1 MNFLC
6 PTCGSS
12 SLSKNGWNN
21 GKQNWKCKCGKQT
34 INPLEV
40 TDDLESDY
48 REAVAAN
55 VKLGKKA
62 QKLQDV
68 TRIERKTF
76 REQARME
83 NALEEVLKEL
93 RDVISQ
99 NSLNFTVTKPANITT
114 SDSIGVIHLSDL
126 HFNELVDIV
135 GNNYDFKVAAK
146 RLKLMMN
153 KSTTAFKSRGITDIY
168 LVMTGDMLNSD
179 RRLDEVL
186 AMATNRASAVFL
198 AIKILS
204 QFILDLSTHFN
215 VSVISVTG
223 NESRIREEYTHLDSF
238 ATDNFDFM
246 IYEGL
251 KLLFEASK
259 APVKFISG
267 NTFEY
272 ILSVNNTNVLITHGH
287 RLGSMGHGDLSKV
300 ITKWAKKGIIINFV
314 MCGHLHETN
323 ITDTLLRTGSLVG
336 NNAYADAGLNLHSR
350 ASQNAYIIDA
360 EGNLDAIR
368 IDLQHIPKS
377 MTDLYDID
385 DHLEAYNSKSIDKLK
400 DTTNILRVVI

>member
-99 NSLNFTVTKPANITT
+99 NSLNFTVNKPSNITT

-259 APVKFISG
+259 SPVKFISG
-267 NTFEY
+267 NTLDY

-336 NNAYADAGLNLHSR
+336 NNAYADVGLNLHSR